1 MNFKGRKP
9 ISQEA
14 ARAKTTAWALT
25 FADLTTLL
33 LTFFV
38 LLLVILN
45 DAEAH
50 IDRLV
55 NIILD
60 ETEREFR
67 PLSQNK
73 LVVIERVTKGIKIT
87 LTSSKLFKSLSAD
100 LNPEADP
107 ILVQIG
113 GIIRTSTLMNIHKQK
128 RWKPLLD
135 MISKTEDTLNIEIR
149 AEGHTDDKPIP
160 MNSKF
165 RNNWELSSARSLNL
179 VQRLSELAEM
189 EEHYFSAL
197 GYGEFRPKRNI
208 KNIKNRSQLEEAR
221 AENRRV
227 EIYFDAFIKSKNEI
241 LENI

>member
-1 MNFKGRKP
+1 MELRKP
-9 ISQEA
+9 ISQEE

-50 IDRLV
+50 VDRLV

-60 ETEREFR
+60 ETEKELR
-67 PLSQNK
+67 PLSQSS
-73 LVVIERVTKGIKIT
+73 LVEIERVTKGIKIT
-87 LTSSKLFKSLSAD
+87 LTGSKLFKSLSAD
-100 LNPEADP
+100 LNLEADP
-107 ILVQIG
+107 ILMQIG
-113 GIIRTSTLMNIHKQK
+113 GLIRTSTLMNIYKQE
-128 RWKPLLD
+128 RWKPLLN
-135 MISKTEDTLNIEIR
+135 MIARGNDTLNIEIR
-149 AEGHTDDKPIP
+149 CEGHTDDKPIP
-160 MNSKF
+160 MNSNFK
-165 RNNWELSSARSLNL
+165 NNWELSSARSLNI

-189 EEHYFSAL
+189 DQHYFSAL
-197 GYGEFRPKRNI
+197 GYGEFRPKIDIRKIN
-208 KNIKNRSQLEEAR
+208 NRVELEEAR

-227 EIYFDAFIKSKNEI
+227 EIYFDAFIKSKNES

>member
-1 MNFKGRKP
+1 MEIRKA
-9 ISQEA
+9 ISQEE

-45 DAEAH
+45 DAESH
-50 IDRLV
+50 VDRLI

-60 ETEREFR
+60 ETEKEMR
-67 PLSQNK
+67 PLDQSN
-73 LVVIERVTKGIKIT
+73 LVEIERVTKGIKIT
-87 LTSSKLFKSLSAD
+87 LTGSKLFKSLSAD
-100 LNPEADP
+100 LSPEADP

-113 GIIRTSTLMNIHKQK
+113 GLIRTSTLMNLKTQD
-128 RWKPLLD
+128 RWEPLFEY
-135 MISKTEDTLNIEIR
+135 IEKANDTLNIEVR
-149 AEGHTDDKPIP
+149 CEGHTDDKPIP

-189 EEHYFSAL
+189 DQHYFSAL
-197 GYGEFRPKRNI
+197 GYGEFRPKRDITKI
-208 KNIKNRSQLEEAR
+208 KDRAEIEEAR

-227 EIYFDAFIKSKNEI
+227 EIYFDAFIKSKNESF
-241 LENI
+241 ENI

>member
-1 MNFKGRKP
+1 MELRKA
-9 ISQEA
+9 ISQEE

-45 DAEAH
+45 DAESH
-50 IDRLV
+50 VDRLI

-60 ETEREFR
+60 ETEKEMR
-67 PLSQNK
+67 PLDQSN
-73 LVVIERVTKGIKIT
+73 LVEIERVTKGIKIT
-87 LTSSKLFKSLSAD
+87 LTGSKLFKSLSAD
-100 LNPEADP
+100 LSPEADP

-113 GIIRTSTLMNIHKQK
+113 GLIRTSTLMNLKTQD
-128 RWKPLLD
+128 RWEPLFEY
-135 MISKTEDTLNIEIR
+135 IERANDTLNIEVR
-149 AEGHTDDKPIP
+149 CEGHTDDKPIP

-189 EEHYFSAL
+189 DQHYFSAL
-197 GYGEFRPKRNI
+197 GYGEFRPKRDITKI
-208 KNIKNRSQLEEAR
+208 KDRAEIEEAR

-227 EIYFDAFIKSKNEI
+227 EIYFDAFIKSKNESF
-241 LENI
+241 ENI

>member
-1 MNFKGRKP
+1 LQRKT
-9 ISQEA
+9 ISQEE

-60 ETEREFR
+60 ETERELK
-67 PLSQNK
+67 PLQQNN
-73 LVVIERVTKGIKIT
+73 LVEIERVTKGIKIT
-87 LTSSKLFKSLSAD
+87 LTGSKLFKSLSAD

-113 GIIRTSTLMNIHKQK
+113 GLIRTSTLMKIYSQK
-128 RWKPLLD
+128 RWEPLLD
-135 MISKTEDTLNIEIR
+135 RIRLGEDTLNI
-149 AEGHTDDKPIP
+149 
-160 MNSKF
+160 
-165 RNNWELSSARSLNL
+165 
-179 VQRLSELAEM
+179 
-189 EEHYFSAL
+189 
-197 GYGEFRPKRNI
+197 
-208 KNIKNRSQLEEAR
+208 
-221 AENRRV
+221 
-227 EIYFDAFIKSKNEI
+227 
-241 LENI
+241 

>member
-1 MNFKGRKP
+1 MELRKAV
-9 ISQEA
+9 SQEE

-45 DAEAH
+45 DAESH
-50 IDRLV
+50 VDRLI

-60 ETEREFR
+60 ETEKEMR
-67 PLSQNK
+67 PLDQSN
-73 LVVIERVTKGIKIT
+73 LVEIERVTKGIKIT
-87 LTSSKLFKSLSAD
+87 LTGSKLFKSLSAD
-100 LNPEADP
+100 LSPEADP

-113 GIIRTSTLMNIHKQK
+113 GLIRTSTLMNLKTQD
-128 RWKPLLD
+128 RWEPLFEY
-135 MISKTEDTLNIEIR
+135 IERANDTLNIEVR
-149 AEGHTDDKPIP
+149 CEGHTDDKPIP

-189 EEHYFSAL
+189 DQHYFSAL
-197 GYGEFRPKRNI
+197 GYGEFRPKRDITKI
-208 KNIKNRSQLEEAR
+208 KDRAEIEEAR

-227 EIYFDAFIKSKNEI
+227 EIYFDAFIKSKNESF
-241 LENI
+241 ENI

>member
-1 MNFKGRKP
+1 MQRKAV
-9 ISQEA
+9 SQEE

-50 IDRLV
+50 VDRLV

-60 ETEREFR
+60 ETEKELA
-67 PLSQNK
+67 PLQQNN
-73 LVVIERVTKGIKIT
+73 LVDIERVTKGIKIT
-87 LTSSKLFKSLSAD
+87 LTGSKLFKSLSAD
-100 LNPEADP
+100 LNPDADP
-107 ILVQIG
+107 VLVQIG
-113 GIIRTSTLMNIHKQK
+113 GLIRTSTLMNIYKQP
-128 RWKPLLD
+128 RWEPLLE
-135 MISKTEDTLNIEIR
+135 MIKRSNDTLNIEIR

-179 VQRLSELAEM
+179 VQRLSELAQM
-189 EEHYFSAL
+189 EQHYFSAL
-197 GYGEFRPKRNI
+197 GYGEFRPKREISDI
-208 KNIKNRSQLEEAR
+208 KDRAELEEAR

-227 EIYFDAFIKSKNEI
+227 EIYFDAFIKSKNESVKS
-241 LENI
+241 L

>member
-1 MNFKGRKP
+1 M
-9 ISQEA
+9 

-45 DAEAH
+45 DAESH
-50 IDRLV
+50 VDRLI

-60 ETEREFR
+60 ETEKEMR
-67 PLSQNK
+67 PLDQSN
-73 LVVIERVTKGIKIT
+73 LVEIERVTKGIKIT
-87 LTSSKLFKSLSAD
+87 LTGGKLFKSLSAD
-100 LNPEADP
+100 LSPEADP
-107 ILVQIG
+107 ILIQIG
-113 GIIRTSTLMNIHKQK
+113 GLIRTSTLMNLKTQD
-128 RWKPLLD
+128 RWEPLFEY
-135 MISKTEDTLNIEIR
+135 IERANDTLNIEVR
-149 AEGHTDDKPIP
+149 CEGHTDDKPIP

-189 EEHYFSAL
+189 DQHYFSAL
-197 GYGEFRPKRNI
+197 GYGEFRPKRDITKI
-208 KNIKNRSQLEEAR
+208 KDRAEIEEAR

-227 EIYFDAFIKSKNEI
+227 EIYFDAFIKSKNESF
-241 LENI
+241 ENI

>member
-1 MNFKGRKP
+1 MQLRKP
-9 ISQEA
+9 VSQEE

-50 IDRLV
+50 VDRMI

-60 ETEREFR
+60 ETERELKV
-67 PLSQNK
+67 LSQNR
-73 LVVIERVTKGIKIT
+73 LVEIERVTKGIKIT
-87 LTSSKLFKSLSAD
+87 LTGSKLFKSLSAD

-107 ILVQIG
+107 VLVQIG
-113 GIIRTSTLMNIHKQK
+113 GLIRTSTLMNIYRQE
-128 RWKPLLD
+128 RWNPLLD
-135 MISKTEDTLNIEIR
+135 RIRLADDTLNIEIR

-165 RNNWELSSARSLNL
+165 RNNWELSSARALNL

-189 EEHYFSAL
+189 DQHYFSAL
-197 GYGEFRPKRNI
+197 GYGEFRPKFSIDNT
-208 KNIKNRSQLEEAR
+208 KNRAELEEAR
-221 AENRRV
+221 AQNRRV
-227 EIYFDAFIKSKNEI
+227 EIYFDAFITAKKESI
-241 LENI
+241 ENI

>member
-1 MNFKGRKP
+1 LQRKAV
-9 ISQEA
+9 SQEE

-50 IDRLV
+50 VDRLV

-60 ETEREFR
+60 ETERELA
-67 PLSQNK
+67 PLQQNN
-73 LVVIERVTKGIKIT
+73 LVDIERVTKGIKIT
-87 LTSSKLFKSLSAD
+87 LTGSKLFKSLSAD

-107 ILVQIG
+107 VLVQIG
-113 GIIRTSTLMNIHKQK
+113 GLIRTSTLMNIYKQP
-128 RWKPLLD
+128 RWKPLLE
-135 MISKTEDTLNIEIR
+135 MIKKANDTLNIEIR

-189 EEHYFSAL
+189 EQHYFSAL
-197 GYGEFRPKRNI
+197 GYGEFRPKRAIDKI
-208 KNIKNRSQLEEAR
+208 KDRAALEEAR

-227 EIYFDAFIKSKNEI
+227 EIYFDAFIRSKNESVKS
-241 LENI
+241 L

>member
-1 MNFKGRKP
+1 MELRKP
-9 ISQEA
+9 VSQEE

-45 DAEAH
+45 DAESH
-50 IDRLV
+50 VDRLI

-60 ETEREFR
+60 ETEKELR
-67 PLSQNK
+67 PLDQSN
-73 LVVIERVTKGIKIT
+73 LVEIERVTKGIKIT
-87 LTSSKLFKSLSAD
+87 LTGAKLFKSLSAD
-100 LNPEADP
+100 LSPEADP

-113 GIIRTSTLMNIHKQK
+113 GLIRTSTLMNLRTQD
-128 RWKPLLD
+128 RWEPLFK
-135 MISKTEDTLNIEIR
+135 MISRSNDTLNIEVR
-149 AEGHTDDKPIP
+149 CEGHTDDKPIP
-160 MNSKF
+160 MNSNF

-189 EEHYFSAL
+189 DQHYFSAL
-197 GYGEFRPKRNI
+197 GYGEFRPKRDI
-208 KNIKNRSQLEEAR
+208 KKIKDRAEKEEAR

-227 EIYFDAFIKSKNEI
+227 EIYFDAFIKSKNESF
-241 LENI
+241 ENI

>member
-1 MNFKGRKP
+1 
-9 ISQEA
+9 
-14 ARAKTTAWALT
+14 
-25 FADLTTLL
+25 
-33 LTFFV
+33 

-50 IDRLV
+50 VDRLV

-60 ETEREFR
+60 ETEKELR
-67 PLSQNK
+67 PLDQSN
-73 LVVIERVTKGIKIT
+73 LVEIERVTKGIKIT
-87 LTSSKLFKSLSAD
+87 LTGSKLFKSLSAD
-100 LNPEADP
+100 LSPEADP

-113 GIIRTSTLMNIHKQK
+113 GLIRTSTLMNLYTQD
-128 RWKPLLD
+128 RWRPLFEY
-135 MISKTEDTLNIEIR
+135 IKKSNDTLNIEVR
-149 AEGHTDDKPIP
+149 CEGHTDDKPIP

-189 EEHYFSAL
+189 DQHYFSAL
-197 GYGEFRPKRNI
+197 GYGEFRPKRDITKI
-208 KNIKNRSQLEEAR
+208 KDRAEIEEAR

-227 EIYFDAFIKSKNEI
+227 EIYFDAFIKSKNET

>member
-1 MNFKGRKP
+1 LEIRKP
-9 ISQEA
+9 ISQEE

-50 IDRLV
+50 VDRLV

-60 ETEREFR
+60 ETEKELR
-67 PLSQNK
+67 PLSQSN
-73 LVVIERVTKGIKIT
+73 LVEIERVTKGIKIT
-87 LTSSKLFKSLSAD
+87 LTGSKLFKSLSAD
-100 LNPEADP
+100 LNLEADP
-107 ILVQIG
+107 ILMQIG
-113 GIIRTSTLMNIHKQK
+113 GLIRTSTLMNIYKQE
-128 RWKPLLD
+128 RWEPLLK
-135 MISKTEDTLNIEIR
+135 MIARGNDTLNIEIR
-149 AEGHTDDKPIP
+149 CEGHTDDKPIP

-165 RNNWELSSARSLNL
+165 KNNWELSSARSLNI

-189 EEHYFSAL
+189 DQHYFSAL
-197 GYGEFRPKRNI
+197 GYGEFRPKIDIRKIN
-208 KNIKNRSQLEEAR
+208 NRVELEEAR

-227 EIYFDAFIKSKNEI
+227 EIYFDAFIKSKNES

>member
-1 MNFKGRKP
+1 MVRKP
-9 ISQEA
+9 VSQEE

-50 IDRLV
+50 VDRLV

-60 ETEREFR
+60 ETEKELA
-67 PLSQNK
+67 PLQQNN
-73 LVVIERVTKGIKIT
+73 LVDIERVTKGIKIT
-87 LTSSKLFKSLSAD
+87 LTGSKLFKSLSAD
-100 LNPEADP
+100 LNPDADP

-113 GIIRTSTLMNIHKQK
+113 GLIRTSTLMNIYKQP
-128 RWKPLLD
+128 RWKPLLE
-135 MISKTEDTLNIEIR
+135 MIKKSNDTLNIEIR

-160 MNSKF
+160 MNSRF

-179 VQRLSELAEM
+179 VQRLSELAQM
-189 EEHYFSAL
+189 EQHYFSAL
-197 GYGEFRPKRNI
+197 GYGEFRPKREIVNI
-208 KNIKNRSQLEEAR
+208 KDRAALEEAR

-227 EIYFDAFIKSKNEI
+227 EIYFDAFIKSKNESVKN
-241 LENI
+241 L